1 MLCVIWYDK
10 TKEFCVKKNKTK
22 QNKTKQNKTKR
33 LQGKKTNTKAKG
45 EKLQG
50 KKSKKD
56 IFQCEILFIQKNC
69 KTLYKRDSITTHIE
83 DNT

>member
-1 MLCVIWYDK
+1 MLCVIWCIK
-10 TKEFCVKKNKTK
+10 TKEFCVKKKEKKTK
-22 QNKTKQNKTKR
+22 QNSFR
-33 LQGKKTNTKAKG
+33 GKKLIQKLMG

-56 IFQCEILFIQKNC
+56 KFQCEMFFIQKSARH
-69 KTLYKRDSITTHIE
+69 YKRDSTPTHIE

>member
-1 MLCVIWYDK
+1 MLCVMWCNK
-10 TKEFCVKKNKTK
+10 TKEFCVKK
-22 QNKTKQNKTKR
+22 QNKTKQNKTASG
-33 LQGKKTNTKAKG
+33 GKKTNTKAKG

-56 IFQCEILFIQKNC
+56 IFQCEILFIQTIC

-83 DNT
+83 DNTQ